1 MSRQGKKYGASS
13 SCSMVKCASGDN
25 TVASGTTLRQS
36 RKSCRPAPLGN
47 TSNSCLPSDPRDP
60 KPSRIRSLRSV
71 RQVDADSSRISKDN
85 ALGWKV
91 GSTNVVEGWE
101 DQLHGL
107 VVHHAANRGISHS
120 APHCV
125 DWVYVLLNIG
135 VRTTSTPTEA
145 AHAHTCRIRHSS
157 EKHSCCCSS
166 ATPGESSENRCRPP
180 RSQEEKKLVG
190 ILPDPGVHA
199 VGVPRL
205 SLARPMQ
212 HSLRHQ
218 LRHRQPFPPPQ
229 TIKVPRPVQRD
240 RLRRRTRHCCQQQ
253 WSLGPS
259 CPQRP
264 NPIVLADEL
273 PNRVRVAE
281 LVPPIG
287 VHDEDTRVVG
297 VAGKHSGPVD
307 LWQSS

>member
-180 RSQEEKKLVG
+180 RSQEEKSSWESCQILEYMPSACHG
-190 ILPDPGVHA
+190 FRLPDQCNTRCAINSDIGSP
-199 VGVPRL
+199 
-205 SLARPMQ
+205 S
-212 HSLRHQ
+212 RH
-218 LRHRQPFPPPQ
+218 
-229 TIKVPRPVQRD
+229 PRP
-240 RLRRRTRHCCQQQ
+240 
-253 WSLGPS
+253 SKF
-259 CPQRP
+259 
-264 NPIVLADEL
+264 
-273 PNRVRVAE
+273 
-281 LVPPIG
+281 
-287 VHDEDTRVVG
+287 HDPCNEIAC
-297 VAGKHSGPVD
+297 VAGPDTAASNNGAWDPPAHNGPIR
-307 LWQSS
+307 LCLRMSSRTASA